1 MVAIPSLPVGSTFL
15 GEIILIALI
24 AIVLFIIFKLGKAIL
39 KLLFGII
46 ANSILG
52 LIAIFV
58 LNYFLNLGIPIELA
72 TMVPTAIFGL
82 PAVGTLVILRFFG
95 VPL

>member
-1 MVAIPSLPVGSTFL
+1 MAALSISSTLL
-15 GEIILIALI
+15 GEIVLIALI
-24 AIVLFIIFKLGKAIL
+24 AVVLFIIFKLGKFFF
-39 KLLFGII
+39 KLIFGIL

-58 LNYFLNLGIPIELA
+58 LNDFLNFSIPISFA

-95 VPL
+95 IPL

>member
-1 MVAIPSLPVGSTFL
+1 MASLPISSTFL
-15 GEIILIALI
+15 GEIVLIALI
-24 AIVLFIIFKLGKAIL
+24 AVVLFIIFKLGKSIL

-46 ANSILG
+46 ANSVLG

-58 LNYFLNLGIPIELA
+58 LDYFLNLGVPIGLA

-95 VPL
+95 IPL

>member
-1 MVAIPSLPVGSTFL
+1 MAALSISSTLL
-15 GEIILIALI
+15 GEIVLIALI
-24 AIVLFIIFKLGKAIL
+24 AVVLFIIFKLGKTIL
-39 KLLFGII
+39 KFFFGII

-52 LIAIFV
+52 LIAILAFH
-58 LNYFLNLGIPIELA
+58 YFLGFDIPINYA

-95 VPL
+95 IPL

>member
-1 MVAIPSLPVGSTFL
+1 MVTLPFGNTL
-15 GEIILIALI
+15 MGEALLIALI
-24 AIVLFIIFKLGKAIL
+24 AIVLFIVFKLGRFIL
-39 KLLFGII
+39 KLLFGVI

-52 LIAIFV
+52 LIAIFAF
-58 LNYFLNLGIPIELA
+58 NYFLGFSIPIGYA

>member
-1 MVAIPSLPVGSTFL
+1 MAMLSLIGGTLVS
-15 GEIILIALI
+15 EIVLVALI
-24 AIVLFIIFKLGKAIL
+24 AAVLFLIFKMGKFIL
-39 KLLFGII
+39 KLVFGLV

-52 LIAIFV
+52 LIAFFV
-58 LNYFLNLGIPIELA
+58 LDYFLNLGISISLA

-82 PAVGTLVILRFFG
+82 PAVGTIVILHFFG